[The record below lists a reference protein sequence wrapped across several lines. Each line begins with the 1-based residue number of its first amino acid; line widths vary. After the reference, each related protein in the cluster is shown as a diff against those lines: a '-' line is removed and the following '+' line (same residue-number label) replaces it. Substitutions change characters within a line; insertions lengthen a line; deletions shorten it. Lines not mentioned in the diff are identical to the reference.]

1 MEQTFFTKVLLD
13 VAVCAISCDGHIDDL
28 EIKELHEIQEK
39 SPYFI
44 KDDLK
49 ESLNNSISLAIDS
62 YEIFQKRV
70 FSKLNEVSFDIIQE
84 LSILEISFAL
94 INADNKIDESEII
107 FINNLRKCLSVEDF
121 IIKERFGDVSYLEFN
136 NSKKSEF
143 NKPPEFDL

>member
-1 MEQTFFTKVLLD
+1 MKQTFFTKILLD
-13 VAVCAISCDGHIDDL
+13 VAVFAISCDGHIDDL

-49 ESLNNSISLAIDS
+49 ESLNNSIGLALDS

-70 FSKLNEVSFDIIQE
+70 FSKINEVSFDVIQE

-94 INADNKIDESEII
+94 INADNKIDEAEIL
-107 FINNLRKCLSVEDF
+107 FINNLRKCLTVEDF
-121 IIKERFGDVSYLEFN
+121 IIKERFGNVTYLEFN

-143 NKPPEFDL
+143 NNPPEFDL

>member
-1 MEQTFFTKVLLD
+1 M
-13 VAVCAISCDGHIDDL
+13 
-28 EIKELHEIQEK
+28 
-39 SPYFI
+39 
-44 KDDLK
+44 
-49 ESLNNSISLAIDS
+49 NNSIGLALES

-84 LSILEISFAL
+84 LSILEISLAL

-107 FINNLRKCLSVEDF
+107 FINNLRKCLSVDDF
-121 IIKERFGDVSYLEFN
+121 IIKERFGEVSYLEFN

>member
-1 MEQTFFTKVLLD
+1 MKQTFFTKVLLD

-28 EIKELHEIQEK
+28 EIKVLHEIQEK

-49 ESLNNSISLAIDS
+49 ESLNNSIGLALDS

-70 FSKLNEVSFDIIQE
+70 FSKLNEVSFDVIQE
-84 LSILEISFAL
+84 LSILEISFA
-94 INADNKIDESEII
+94 DNKIDEEEII
-107 FINNLRKCLSVEDF
+107 FINSLRKCLSVEDF
-121 IIKERFGDVSYLEFN
+121 IIKERFGEVSYLEFN

-143 NKPPEFDL
+143 NKPSEFDL